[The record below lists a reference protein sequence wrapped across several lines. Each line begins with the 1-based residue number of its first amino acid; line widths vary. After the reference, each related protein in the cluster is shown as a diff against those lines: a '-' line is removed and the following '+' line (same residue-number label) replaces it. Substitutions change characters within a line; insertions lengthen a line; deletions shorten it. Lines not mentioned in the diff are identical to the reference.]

1 MKRSLAGYLFVGPA
15 MLAILV
21 FFFGPVLAALFLS
34 FTDFDIYALADINN
48 LRFIGFKN
56 YLELLTTPLFWKALS
71 NTLFFVFVGGP
82 ISMFAS
88 LGAALLLNS
97 QKALLKDFV
106 RTIFFAPVVTTL
118 VATAIVFKYLLHTK
132 YGFINFGLENIGIKP
147 IDWLGDPTWAMPAI
161 IVFSVWKNFGY
172 NMIIF
177 IAALQ
182 NVPQELHEAA
192 RIDGA
197 SPWQR
202 FLNVTLPSLGPSVLL
217 VSIMTMTG
225 YFQLF
230 AEPYVMTQGG
240 PAEQTVTVLYMMY
253 EQGFKWWNLGSATAV
268 AFILFLMML
277 IMTLVQMRIAKKYG
291 VS

>member
-1 MKRSLAGYLFVGPA
+1 MKRSLAAYLFVGPA

-21 FFFGPVLAALFLS
+21 FFFGPVIAALFLS
-34 FTDFDIYALADINN
+34 FTDFDIYALADLKN

-56 YLELLTTPLFWKALS
+56 YIELLSTPIFWKALS
-71 NTLFFVFVGGP
+71 NTLFFVFIGGP
-82 ISMFAS
+82 ISMLAS

-97 QKALLKDFV
+97 QLARFKDFV

-132 YGFINFGLENIGIKP
+132 YGYINFGLESLGIKP
-147 IDWLGDPTWAMPAI
+147 IDWLGDPKWAMPAI

-182 NVPQELHEAA
+182 NVPQDLHEAA

-240 PAEQTVTVLYMMY
+240 PSEQTVTVLYMMY

-268 AFILFLMML
+268 AFILFLMMFA
-277 IMTLVQMRIAKKYG
+277 MTLVQMQIAKRHG